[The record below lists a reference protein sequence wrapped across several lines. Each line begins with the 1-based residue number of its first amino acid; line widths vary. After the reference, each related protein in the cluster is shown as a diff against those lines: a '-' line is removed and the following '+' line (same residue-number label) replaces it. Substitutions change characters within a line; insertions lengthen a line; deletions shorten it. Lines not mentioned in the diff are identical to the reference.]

1 MPGLTNKS
9 TMWSGTQFNIK
20 AFADQQNAAAQLR
33 WTCLGQLEECPE
45 TKRQHYQ
52 FAIKTPHVR
61 MSQVVKV
68 FPGAHIEVC
77 RNKDALLQ
85 YVVKEETRVGDLP
98 EVSDL
103 FPSLDATLI
112 MFCKWAMTKNIP
124 YDREGQ
130 RIRLNGQ
137 AWLDYFDEWVDHVAI
152 PKEKLRVES
161 IAVNPATR
169 SLIKKYMNGI
179 YGRTMLEREEKRLL
193 EAKAEGPK
201 LHGGQTDRQTAQE
214 IVSPRGITS
223 DGQFT
228 SSSDDSEAER
238 EEDAS
243 ESWTEDEEDEGSSYE
258 GTDASS
264 ESYSESK
271 D

>member
-1 MPGLTNKS
+1 MPSDMTNKS
-9 TMWSGTQFNIK
+9 TMWSGTQFNLK

-214 IVSPRGITS
+214 IVAPRGITS
-223 DGQFT
+223 DA
-228 SSSDDSEAER
+228 SSSGDEDT
-238 EEDAS
+238 EEQD
-243 ESWTEDEEDEGSSYE
+243 EEFETEDDEESAEGGEGSSYE
-258 GTDASS
+258 GTDCSDYEGS
-264 ESYSESK
+264 
-271 D
+271 

>member
-103 FPSLDATLI
+103 FPSLDTTLRL
-112 MFCKWAMTKNIP
+112 FCEWAQYKHIP

-130 RIRLNGQ
+130 RTRVAGQ
-137 AWLDYFDEWVDHVAI
+137 FWLEHFDQWVDTVAI
-152 PKEKLRVES
+152 PVNKLRVET

-169 SLIKKYMNGI
+169 SLVKRYMNGI
-179 YGRTMLEREEKRLL
+179 YGRTMLEKREQLD
-193 EAKAEGPK
+193 AQPAES
-201 LHGGQTDRQTAQE
+201 LDGQTDRQTSE
-214 IVSPRGITS
+214 NNISPRGITS
-223 DGQFT
+223 DA
-228 SSSDDSEAER
+228 SSSGG
-238 EEDAS
+238 EEDTEEQEEFS
-243 ESWTEDEEDEGSSYE
+243 TEDGETTTEGDEDSSYE
-258 GTDASS
+258 GTDSGSQPDS
-264 ESYSESK
+264 ETQ
-271 D
+271 